1 VVFERLTGDPRAP
14 RLYERVR
21 GGDPQA
27 WRATHDLGPPLSFV
41 RELDGG
47 AGLEELVLLGAGYRT
62 LPPQDLGW
70 ITYHWYAPAPLAHD
84 YLIADRLTAP
94 DERNAWDN
102 NHVLG
107 HGAFPTSRLAA
118 GDLVREGYPVV
129 LSAEPFLAGGPYR
142 AIGGGYRRGDL
153 VPLSLWMKLVLHD
166 PGADPAGLPQL
177 DLARAGTR
185 HPLRDADA
193 RGAGRTPGGFLF
205 SPDDLVQ
212 VGGFLA
218 PVQPRARVADDGRPI
233 PGDR

>member
-1 VVFERLTGDPRAP
+1 
-14 RLYERVR
+14 VR
-21 GGDPQA
+21 GGDPEA
-27 WRATHDLGPPLSFV
+27 WRTTHDLGPPLSFV
-41 RELDGG
+41 RELDG
-47 AGLEELVLLGAGYRT
+47 GLEELVLLGAGYRT

-107 HGAFPTSRLAA
+107 HGAFPTSSLAA

-129 LSAEPFLAGGPYR
+129 LSAEPFLANGPYR
-142 AIGGGYRRGDL
+142 PIGGGYRRGDL
-153 VPLSLWMKLVLHD
+153 VPLTLWMKLVLD
-166 PGADPAGLPQL
+166 EAPPEPDTEPADPAELPRL
-177 DLARAGTR
+177 VLARPGTR
-185 HPLRDADA
+185 RPARDPAE
-193 RGAGRTPGGFLF
+193 RGAARTPDGFRF

-218 PVQPRARVADDGRPI
+218 PVQPRARIADDGRPI
-233 PGDR
+233 PEDR